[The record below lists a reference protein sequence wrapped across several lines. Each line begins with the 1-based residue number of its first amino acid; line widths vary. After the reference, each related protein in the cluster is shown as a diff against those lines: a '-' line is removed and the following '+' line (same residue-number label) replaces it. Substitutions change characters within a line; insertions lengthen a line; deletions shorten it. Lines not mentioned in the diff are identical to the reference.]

1 MSKPFKPSV
10 KLTDNHV
17 TDESVYL
24 NRRQLLKSL
33 GFVGASTL
41 LSNPANAAG
50 WFWEDE
56 EKKAA
61 TDLQRLWAWRKPN
74 CRLLPHVCQ
83 CRGFMFICYEQGW
96 IYDGSFI
103 SFILLY

>member
-1 MSKPFKPSV
+1 MVILEIPQAVSV
-10 KLTDNHV
+10 VSCFFLFRDVHGV
-17 TDESVYL
+17 PWAVPE
-24 NRRQLLKSL
+24 
-33 GFVGASTL
+33 
-41 LSNPANAAG
+41 
-50 WFWEDE
+50 EDE